1 MYEDLV
7 EAELESEEDHSR
19 CKVEEIVKEKREKSK
34 EVLIPLEVKSSSKP
48 NDKEPISKSR
58 WNESSRTMDEDTSL
72 ETSRKSSR

>member
-1 MYEDLV
+1 
-7 EAELESEEDHSR
+7 AELESEEDHSR

-34 EVLIPLEVKSSSKP
+34 EIPLEVKSSSKP

-72 ETSRKSSR
+72 ETSRKSS